1 MSAAMAQTSPQ
12 SPPQQAAPPQGAPQ
26 GAVQGGV
33 QPVNGLL
40 MLLELQRQAWRQAAA
55 PELRYHIVNQTRRLI
70 AYRQAAFLAVGER
83 GRATL
88 EAVSNIAVLE
98 PNAPF
103 AQWLEEAVRT
113 VATGDNANKVHV
125 VDPATL
131 PAAVRSAWGEWG
143 PAQVLWCPLRKPE
156 TPREAPGGG
165 PEGAAPGAAAESRA
179 KAAPPL
185 AGLWLGRDEPWTDG
199 EILLLSHLAEGY
211 GHAWWAL
218 SGKRAKRHGLRRA
231 LLPLLVL
238 LAVAGALAI
247 PVPMSTL
254 APAEI
259 QTSNPVIVAAPL
271 DGVIDR
277 FHVQPNQPVAA
288 GQPLFSFESTVLRSR
303 FEVARKG
310 LTQAEAE
317 LLTASQAAF
326 ADPQTKAR
334 VAQLRAQVELRRAEM
349 ALARDLLERVTVK
362 AERAGIA
369 VFTDVNDWLGK
380 PVSVGERVLTLADP
394 QAPEIDIM
402 VPVGDALVLEP
413 GSPVE
418 LFLNVDP
425 LHPLQARLTH
435 ASYEAGL
442 SAAGVLSYRVKAAL
456 DAGEAPPRIGLR
468 GTAKILG
475 DRVPLALYLFR
486 RPLALLRQSL
496 GI

>member
-1 MSAAMAQTSPQ
+1 MSAAMAQT
-12 SPPQQAAPPQGAPQ
+12 PPQQSAPPQGAPQ
-26 GAVQGGV
+26 GAA

-40 MLLELQRQAWRQAAA
+40 MLLELQRQAWRQATA
-55 PELRYHIVNQTRRLI
+55 PELRYHVVNQTRRLI
-70 AYRQAAFLAVGER
+70 AYRQAAFLTVGER

-103 AQWLEEAVRT
+103 AQWLEEAVRA
-113 VATGDNANKVHV
+113 VATGDDANDVHV

-131 PAAVRSAWGEWG
+131 PASVRSAWGEWG
-143 PAQVLWCPLRKPE
+143 PAQVLWCPLRKPQ
-156 TPREAPGGG
+156 TPREAPQQ
-165 PEGAAPGAAAESRA
+165 EAPAGAAAESRNRT
-179 KAAPPL
+179 APPL

-218 SGKRAKRHGLRRA
+218 SGKRAKQRGLRRA

-238 LAVAGALAI
+238 LAVAGALAV

-271 DGVIDR
+271 DGVIER
-277 FHVQPNQPVAA
+277 FHVQPNQAVAA

-349 ALARDLLERVTVK
+349 ALARDLLDRVTVK
-362 AERAGIA
+362 ADRAGIA
-369 VFTDVNDWLGK
+369 VFTDINDWLGK

-425 LHPLQARLTH
+425 LHPLRARLIH

-456 DAGEAPPRIGLR
+456 EAGEAPPRIGLR

>member
-1 MSAAMAQTSPQ
+1 M
-12 SPPQQAAPPQGAPQ
+12 APPPDAPPTPP
-26 GAVQGGV
+26 ASH
-33 QPVNGLL
+33 PVNGLL
-40 MLLELQRQAWRQAAA
+40 LLLDLQRQAWRLATAV
-55 PELRYHIVNQTRRLI
+55 ELRYHIVNQTRRLI
-70 AYRQAAFLAVGER
+70 QYRQAAFLTLPEK
-83 GRATL
+83 GRPTL

-103 AQWLEEAVRT
+103 ARWLEDAVRA
-113 VATGDNANKVHV
+113 VAAGPQGSNLHV

-131 PAAVRSAWGEWG
+131 PPAIRSAWGEWG

-156 TPREAPGGG
+156 TTPDPV
-165 PEGAAPGAAAESRA
+165 PGAAPPRP
-179 KAAPPL
+179 AAPSP

-199 EILLLSHLAEGY
+199 ELLLLGHLTEGY
-211 GHAWWAL
+211 GHAWWAMA
-218 SGKRAKRHGLRRA
+218 GKRGRKRGLRRA
-231 LLPLLVL
+231 ALPLLVL
-238 LAVAGALAI
+238 LLLAGVLAI

-259 QTSNPVIVAAPL
+259 RTSDPVIVAAPL
-271 DGVIDR
+271 DGVIER
-277 FHVQPNQPVAA
+277 FHVQPNEAVSV
-288 GQPLFSFESTVLRSR
+288 GQPLFSFDATVLRSR
-303 FEVARKG
+303 DEVARKG

-334 VAQLRAQVELRRAEM
+334 VAQLRAQVELRRAE
-349 ALARDLLERVTVK
+349 AGLARDLLERVTVK

-380 PVSVGERVLTLADP
+380 PVTVGERVLTLADP

-402 VPVGDALVLEP
+402 VPVGDALVLEE

-435 ASYEAGL
+435 ASYEASL
-442 SAAGVLSYRVKAAL
+442 SPAGVLSYRVKAAL
-456 DAGEAPPRIGLR
+456 EPDQDRERIPPRIGLR

-475 DRVPLALYLFR
+475 ERVPLALYLFR
-486 RPLALLRQSL
+486 RPLALLRQTL
-496 GI
+496 GV

>member
-1 MSAAMAQTSPQ
+1 MSAVMAQT
-12 SPPQQAAPPQGAPQ
+12 PPQQAAPQAAP
-26 GAVQGGV
+26 

-40 MLLELQRQAWRQAAA
+40 MLLELQRQAWRQATA

-70 AYRQAAFLAVGER
+70 AYRQAAFLTLADR
-83 GRATL
+83 GRPTL

-103 AQWLEEAVRT
+103 AQWLEQAVRA
-113 VATGDNANKVHV
+113 VATGSQADAVHV
-125 VDPATL
+125 VDPAAL
-131 PAAVRSAWGEWG
+131 PAEVRGAWGEWG

-156 TPREAPGGG
+156 PQREPPREAL
-165 PEGAAPGAAAESRA
+165 PGAPAESRD

-218 SGKRAKRHGLRRA
+218 SGKRAKRRGLRRT

-238 LAVAGALAI
+238 LALAGTLAI

-271 DGVIDR
+271 DGVIER
-277 FHVQPNQPVAA
+277 FHVQPNQAVAA
-288 GQPLFSFESTVLRSR
+288 GQPLFSFDSTVLRSR

-334 VAQLRAQVELRRAEM
+334 VAQLRAQVELRRAEL
-349 ALARDLLERVTVK
+349 ALARDLLDRVTVK

-380 PVSVGERVLTLADP
+380 PLSVGERVLTLADP

-425 LHPLQARLTH
+425 LHPLRARLTH

-456 DAGEAPPRIGLR
+456 EPGQTPGEAPPRIGLR

>member
-1 MSAAMAQTSPQ
+1 MAQT
-12 SPPQQAAPPQGAPQ
+12 PPQQGAPHGMPEGTPQGAP
-26 GAVQGGV
+26 

-40 MLLELQRQAWRQAAA
+40 MLLELQRQAWRQATM

-70 AYRQAAFLAVGER
+70 AYRQAAFLTVGER

-98 PNAPF
+98 PNAHF
-103 AQWLEEAVRT
+103 AQWLDEAVRA
-113 VATGDNANKVHV
+113 VATGEHANSVHV

-131 PAAVRSAWGEWG
+131 PASVRNAWGEWG

-156 TPREAPGGG
+156 TPREMP
-165 PEGAAPGAAAESRA
+165 PGAPAESRG
-179 KAAPPL
+179 KAVPPQ
-185 AGLWLGRDEPWTDG
+185 AGLWLGRDEPWTDS
-199 EILLLSHLAEGY
+199 EILLLSHLTEGY

-218 SGKRAKRHGLRRA
+218 SGKRAKGRGLRRVV
-231 LLPLLVL
+231 LPLLVL
-238 LAVAGALAI
+238 LAVAGALAS

-259 QTSNPVIVAAPL
+259 QTSNPVIVTAPL
-271 DGVIDR
+271 DGVIER
-277 FHVQPNQPVAA
+277 FHVQPNQAVVA
-288 GQPLFSFESTVLRSR
+288 GQPLFSFEATVLRSR

-349 ALARDLLERVTVK
+349 ALARDLLDRVTVK

-456 DAGEAPPRIGLR
+456 EPGEAPPRIGLR

>member
-1 MSAAMAQTSPQ
+1 MSAAMAQT
-12 SPPQQAAPPQGAPQ
+12 PPQQTAPPQGGGPQVAAPQ
-26 GAVQGGV
+26 GGA

-40 MLLELQRQAWRQAAA
+40 MLLELQRQAWRQATA

-70 AYRQAAFLAVGER
+70 AYRQAAFLTVGER

-103 AQWLEEAVRT
+103 AQWLEEAVRA
-113 VATGDNANKVHV
+113 VATGEHANSVHV

-131 PAAVRSAWGEWG
+131 PASVRSAWGEWG

-156 TPREAPGGG
+156 TPREP
-165 PEGAAPGAAAESRA
+165 PRETVPGAAPESRD
-179 KAAPPL
+179 KTVPPL

-199 EILLLSHLAEGY
+199 EILLLSHLTEGY

-231 LLPLLVL
+231 LLPLLML

-259 QTSNPVIVAAPL
+259 QTRNPVIVAAPL
-271 DGVIDR
+271 DGVIER
-277 FHVQPNQPVAA
+277 FHVQPNQAVAA

-349 ALARDLLERVTVK
+349 ALARDLLDRVMVK

>member
-1 MSAAMAQTSPQ
+1 MSAVMAQT
-12 SPPQQAAPPQGAPQ
+12 PPQQAAPQATTQAAP
-26 GAVQGGV
+26 

-40 MLLELQRQAWRQAAA
+40 MLLELQRQAWRQATA

-70 AYRQAAFLAVGER
+70 AYRQAAFLTLADR
-83 GRATL
+83 GRPTL

-103 AQWLEEAVRT
+103 AQWLEQAVRA
-113 VATGDNANKVHV
+113 VAAGAQADTVHV
-125 VDPATL
+125 VDPAAL
-131 PAAVRSAWGEWG
+131 PADVRGAWGEWG

-156 TPREAPGGG
+156 PQREAPREAL
-165 PEGAAPGAAAESRA
+165 PGAQAENRD

-218 SGKRAKRHGLRRA
+218 SGKRAKRRGLRRA

-238 LAVAGALAI
+238 LAAAGALAI

-271 DGVIDR
+271 DGVIER
-277 FHVQPNQPVAA
+277 FHVQPNQAVAA
-288 GQPLFSFESTVLRSR
+288 GQPLFSFDSTVLRSR

-334 VAQLRAQVELRRAEM
+334 VAQLRAQVELRRAEL
-349 ALARDLLERVTVK
+349 ALARDLLDRVTVK

-380 PVSVGERVLTLADP
+380 PLSVGERVLTLADP

-425 LHPLQARLTH
+425 LHPLRARLTH

-442 SAAGVLSYRVKAAL
+442 SASGVLSYRVKAAL
-456 DAGEAPPRIGLR
+456 EPSQTPGDVPPRIGLR

>member
-1 MSAAMAQTSPQ
+1 MAQT
-12 SPPQQAAPPQGAPQ
+12 PPQQAAPQGTPQGTP
-26 GAVQGGV
+26 
-33 QPVNGLL
+33 QPVKGLL
-40 MLLELQRQAWRQAAA
+40 MLLELQRQAWRQTTT

-70 AYRQAAFLAVGER
+70 AYRQAAFLTVGER
-83 GRATL
+83 GRAML

-103 AQWLEEAVRT
+103 AQWLEEAVRA
-113 VATGDNANKVHV
+113 VATGEHANNVHV

-131 PAAVRSAWGEWG
+131 PASVRNAWGEWG

-156 TPREAPGGG
+156 TPREMP
-165 PEGAAPGAAAESRA
+165 PGAPAESRG
-179 KAAPPL
+179 KAVPPQ

-199 EILLLSHLAEGY
+199 EILLLSHLTEGY

-218 SGKRAKRHGLRRA
+218 SGKRAKRHALRRA

-238 LAVAGALAI
+238 LAIAGALAL

-271 DGVIDR
+271 DGVIER
-277 FHVQPNQPVAA
+277 FHVQPNQAVAA

-310 LTQAEAE
+310 VTQAEAE

-334 VAQLRAQVELRRAEM
+334 LAQLRAQVELRRAEM
-349 ALARDLLERVTVK
+349 ALARDLLDRVTVK

-456 DAGEAPPRIGLR
+456 DAGEPPPRIGLR

>member
-1 MSAAMAQTSPQ
+1 MSAAIAQNTPQ
-12 SPPQQAAPPQGAPQ
+12 NAPPQPAPQAAPQAAP
-26 GAVQGGV
+26 

-40 MLLELQRQAWRQAAA
+40 MLLDLQRQAWRQATA

-70 AYRQAAFLAVGER
+70 AYRQAAFLTLAER
-83 GRATL
+83 GRPTL

-103 AQWLEEAVRT
+103 ALWLEDAARAV
-113 VATGDNANKVHV
+113 AAGPQGNAVHV
-125 VDPATL
+125 VDPAAL

-156 TPREAPGGG
+156 TKPDIL
-165 PEGAAPGAAAESRA
+165 PGARPEATGKSG
-179 KAAPPL
+179 PPP
-185 AGLWLGRDEPWTDG
+185 AGLWLGRDDPWTDG
-199 EILLLSHLAEGY
+199 EILLLGHLAEGY

-218 SGKRAKRHGLRRA
+218 SGKRAGRRGLRRA
-231 LLPLLVL
+231 VLPLLVL
-238 LAVAGALAI
+238 LLIAGVLAI

-271 DGVIDR
+271 DGVIER
-277 FHVQPNQPVAA
+277 FHVQPNAAVAA

-334 VAQLRAQVELRRAEM
+334 VSQLRAQVELRRAEL
-349 ALARDLLERVTVK
+349 ALARDLLDRVMVK
-362 AERAGIA
+362 ADRAGIA
-369 VFTDVNDWLGK
+369 VFTDINDWLGK

-425 LHPLQARLTH
+425 LNPLHARLTH

-456 DAGEAPPRIGLR
+456 EPAETPGQAPPRIGLR

-486 RPLALLRQSL
+486 RPLALLRQTL
-496 GI
+496 GV

>member
-1 MSAAMAQTSPQ
+1 MSAAMAQT
-12 SPPQQAAPPQGAPQ
+12 PPQQTAPPQAAPQGAPQ
-26 GAVQGGV
+26 GGPQGAP

-40 MLLELQRQAWRQAAA
+40 MLLELQRQAWRQATA

-70 AYRQAAFLAVGER
+70 AYRQAAFLTVGER

-103 AQWLEEAVRT
+103 AQWLEAAVRA
-113 VATGDNANKVHV
+113 VAAGDQAQAVHV
-125 VDPATL
+125 VDPAAL
-131 PAAVRSAWGEWG
+131 PAAVRAAWGEWG

-156 TPREAPGGG
+156 APREGM
-165 PEGAAPGAAAESRA
+165 PGAAADSRT
-179 KAAPPL
+179 KAVPPP
-185 AGLWLGRDEPWTDG
+185 AGLWLGRDDPWTDG

-218 SGKRAKRHGLRRA
+218 SGKRAKGQGLRRA

-238 LAVAGALAI
+238 LLVAGALAI

-277 FHVQPNQPVAA
+277 FHVQPNETVAA

-317 LLTASQAAF
+317 LLSASQAAF

-349 ALARDLLERVTVK
+349 TLAREMLDRVTVK
-362 AERAGIA
+362 ADRAGIA

-425 LHPLQARLTH
+425 LHPLQARLVH

-456 DAGEAPPRIGLR
+456 EAGEAPPRIGLR

-475 DRVPLALYLFR
+475 ERVPLALYLFR

>member
-1 MSAAMAQTSPQ
+1 MSAVMAQT
-12 SPPQQAAPPQGAPQ
+12 PPQQAAPQAAP
-26 GAVQGGV
+26 

-40 MLLELQRQAWRQAAA
+40 MLLELQRQAWRQATA

-70 AYRQAAFLAVGER
+70 AYRQAAFLTLADR
-83 GRATL
+83 GRPTL

-103 AQWLEEAVRT
+103 AQWLEQAVRA
-113 VATGDNANKVHV
+113 VATGPQADTVHV
-125 VDPATL
+125 VDPAAL
-131 PAAVRSAWGEWG
+131 PADVRGAWGEWG

-156 TPREAPGGG
+156 PQREP
-165 PEGAAPGAAAESRA
+165 PPGASAESRD

-218 SGKRAKRHGLRRA
+218 SGKRAKRRGLRRV

-238 LAVAGALAI
+238 LTLAGALAI

-271 DGVIDR
+271 DGVIER
-277 FHVQPNQPVAA
+277 FHVQPNQAVAA
-288 GQPLFSFESTVLRSR
+288 GQPLFSFDSTVLRSR

-334 VAQLRAQVELRRAEM
+334 VAQLRAQVELRRAEL
-349 ALARDLLERVTVK
+349 ALARDLLDRVTVK

-380 PVSVGERVLTLADP
+380 PLSVGERVLTLADP

-425 LHPLQARLTH
+425 LHPLRARLTH

-456 DAGEAPPRIGLR
+456 EPGQSPGDAPPRIGLR

>member
-1 MSAAMAQTSPQ
+1 MSVVMAQT
-12 SPPQQAAPPQGAPQ
+12 PPQQATPQGTPQ
-26 GAVQGGV
+26 GTP

-40 MLLELQRQAWRQAAA
+40 MLLELQRQAWRQATV

-70 AYRQAAFLAVGER
+70 AYRQAAFLTLADR
-83 GRATL
+83 GRPTL

-103 AQWLEEAVRT
+103 AQWLEQAVRA
-113 VATGDNANKVHV
+113 VATGPQADAVHV
-125 VDPATL
+125 VEPAAL
-131 PAAVRSAWGEWG
+131 PADVRGAWGEWG

-156 TPREAPGGG
+156 PQREAPREAL
-165 PEGAAPGAAAESRA
+165 PGAPAESRD

-218 SGKRAKRHGLRRA
+218 SGKRVKRRGLRRA

-271 DGVIDR
+271 DGVIER
-277 FHVQPNQPVAA
+277 FHVQPNQAVAA
-288 GQPLFSFESTVLRSR
+288 GQPLFSFDSTVLRSR

-334 VAQLRAQVELRRAEM
+334 VAQLRAQVELRRAEL
-349 ALARDLLERVTVK
+349 ALARDLLDRVTVK

-380 PVSVGERVLTLADP
+380 PLSVGERVLTLADP
-394 QAPEIDIM
+394 KAPEIDIM

-425 LHPLQARLTH
+425 LHPLRARLTH

-456 DAGEAPPRIGLR
+456 EAGEAPPRIGLR

>member
-1 MSAAMAQTSPQ
+1 MSAAMAQ
-12 SPPQQAAPPQGAPQ
+12 PPTQPQGTPQ
-26 GAVQGGV
+26 GTSQGTPQGRA

-40 MLLELQRQAWRQAAA
+40 MLLELQRQAWRQATA
-55 PELRYHIVNQTRRLI
+55 PELRYYIVNQTRRMI
-70 AYRQAAFLAVGER
+70 AYRQAAFLTLGER

-103 AQWLEEAVRT
+103 AQWLEEAVRA
-113 VATGDNANKVHV
+113 VATGEQANSVHV

-131 PAAVRSAWGEWG
+131 PASVRNAWGEWG

-156 TPREAPGGG
+156 APP
-165 PEGAAPGAAAESRA
+165 PEPPQDTRSGAAEKSGGKSV
-179 KAAPPL
+179 PPL
-185 AGLWLGRDEPWTDG
+185 AGLWLGRDNPWTDG
-199 EILLLSHLAEGY
+199 EILLLSHLTEGY

-231 LLPLLVL
+231 LLPVSVL
-238 LAVAGALAI
+238 LAIAGALAI

-271 DGVIDR
+271 DGVIER
-277 FHVQPNQPVAA
+277 FHVQPNEVVAA

-334 VAQLRAQVELRRAEM
+334 IAQLRAQVELRRAEM

-394 QAPEIDIM
+394 KAPEIDIM

-425 LHPLQARLTH
+425 MHPLQARLTH

-456 DAGEAPPRIGLR
+456 EAGEAPPRIGLR

>member
-1 MSAAMAQTSPQ
+1 MAQT
-12 SPPQQAAPPQGAPQ
+12 PPQQAMPQGAPQ
-26 GAVQGGV
+26 GAP

-40 MLLELQRQAWRQAAA
+40 MLLELQRQAWRQATA

-70 AYRQAAFLAVGER
+70 AYRQAAFLTLAER
-83 GRATL
+83 GRPTL

-98 PNAPF
+98 PNTPF
-103 AQWLEEAVRT
+103 AQWLEQAVRA
-113 VATGDNANKVHV
+113 VATGAQADAVHV
-125 VDPATL
+125 VDPAVL
-131 PAAVRSAWGEWG
+131 PAEVRGAWGEWG

-156 TPREAPGGG
+156 PQQEALREAP
-165 PEGAAPGAAAESRA
+165 PGAPAGSRD

-218 SGKRAKRHGLRRA
+218 SGKRAKRRGLRRA

-238 LAVAGALAI
+238 LALAGALAI

-271 DGVIDR
+271 DGVIER
-277 FHVQPNQPVAA
+277 FHVQPNQAVAA
-288 GQPLFSFESTVLRSR
+288 GQPLFSFDSTVLRSR

-334 VAQLRAQVELRRAEM
+334 VAQLRAQVELRRAELT
-349 ALARDLLERVTVK
+349 LARDLLDRVTVK

-380 PVSVGERVLTLADP
+380 PLSVGERVLTLADP

-425 LHPLQARLTH
+425 LHPLRARLTH

-456 DAGEAPPRIGLR
+456 EPGQSPGDAPPRIGLR

>member
-1 MSAAMAQTSPQ
+1 MSAAMAQT
-12 SPPQQAAPPQGAPQ
+12 PPQQGTPQGSPQGGSPQGGAPQ
-26 GAVQGGV
+26 GAT

-40 MLLELQRQAWRQAAA
+40 MLLELQRQAWRQATA

-70 AYRQAAFLAVGER
+70 VYRQAAFLTVGER

-103 AQWLEEAVRT
+103 AQWLEEAVHA
-113 VATGDNANKVHV
+113 VATGEHANGVHV

-131 PAAVRSAWGEWG
+131 PASVRNAWGEWG

-156 TPREAPGGG
+156 TPRESM
-165 PEGAAPGAAAESRA
+165 PGAQADVQA
-179 KAAPPL
+179 KGKAVPPQ

-218 SGKRAKRHGLRRA
+218 SGKRAKGRGLRRA

-238 LAVAGALAI
+238 LMIAGALAI

-271 DGVIDR
+271 DGVIER
-277 FHVQPNQPVAA
+277 FHVQPNQAVAA

-349 ALARDLLERVTVK
+349 ALARDLLDRVTVK
-362 AERAGIA
+362 ADRAGIA

-456 DAGEAPPRIGLR
+456 DAGEPPPRIGLR

>member
-1 MSAAMAQTSPQ
+1 MSAAVAQN
-12 SPPQQAAPPQGAPQ
+12 APPQTAPE
-26 GAVQGGV
+26 AAS

-40 MLLELQRQAWRQAAA
+40 MLLDLQRQAWRQATA

-70 AYRQAAFLAVGER
+70 AYRQAAFLTVSER
-83 GRATL
+83 GRPTL

-98 PNAPF
+98 PGAPF
-103 AQWLEEAVRT
+103 AQWLEEAART
-113 VATGDNANKVHV
+113 VATGAQGNAVHV
-125 VDPATL
+125 VDPTTL
-131 PAAVRSAWGEWG
+131 SASVRGAWGEWG
-143 PAQVLWCPLRKPE
+143 PAQVLWCPLCKPE
-156 TPREAPGGG
+156 TPCAPPSGV
-165 PEGAAPGAAAESRA
+165 PTEA
-179 KAAPPL
+179 KAKPAPPP
-185 AGLWLGRDEPWTDG
+185 AGLWLGRDEPWTEA
-199 EILLLSHLAEGY
+199 EILLLNHLTEGY

-218 SGKRAKRHGLRRA
+218 SGKRRRGLRPA
-231 LLPLLVL
+231 LLPFLVL
-238 LAVAGALAI
+238 LPAVGALAI

-271 DGVIDR
+271 DGVIER
-277 FHVQPNQPVAA
+277 FHVQPNEAVTT

-303 FEVARKG
+303 YEVARKG

-334 VAQLRAQVELRRAEM
+334 IAQLRAQVALRHAEQE
-349 ALARDLLERVTVK
+349 LARDLLDRVTVK

-418 LFLNVDP
+418 LFLNVAPLNP
-425 LHPLQARLTH
+425 LHARLTH

-456 DAGEAPPRIGLR
+456 EPGEAPPRIGLR

-486 RPLALLRQSL
+486 RPLALLRQTL

>member
-1 MSAAMAQTSPQ
+1 MSAAMAQTNTPSNT
-12 SPPQQAAPPQGAPQ
+12 PPSAPHPAP
-26 GAVQGGV
+26 

-40 MLLELQRQAWRQAAA
+40 MLLELQRQAWRMATA
-55 PELRYHIVNQTRRLI
+55 PELRYHIVNQTRRMI
-70 AYRQAAFLAVGER
+70 QYRQAAFLTLS
-83 GRATL
+83 GRSRPVL

-98 PNAPF
+98 PNTPF
-103 AQWLEEAVRT
+103 GQWLADAVRA
-113 VATGDNANKVHV
+113 VAAGPEGNSVHV
-125 VDPATL
+125 VDPAAL
-131 PAAVRSAWGEWG
+131 PAAVRAEWGEWG

-156 TPREAPGGG
+156 STPEPL
-165 PEGAAPGAAAESRA
+165 PGARAPATPAAL
-179 KAAPPL
+179 PP

-199 EILLLSHLAEGY
+199 EILLLGHLAEGY

-218 SGKRAKRHGLRRA
+218 TGKRPRRHGLRRA
-231 LLPLLVL
+231 ALPLALLL
-238 LAVAGALAI
+238 LAGGGLAI

-259 QTSNPVIVAAPL
+259 QTSDPVIVAAPL
-271 DGVIDR
+271 DGVIER
-277 FHVQPNQPVAA
+277 FHVQPNAVVTA
-288 GQPLFSFESTVLRSR
+288 GQPLFSFDATVLRSR

-334 VAQLRAQVELRRAEM
+334 VAQLRAQVELRRAEL

-362 AERAGIA
+362 ADRAGIA

-380 PVSVGERVLTLADP
+380 PVAVGERVLTIADP

-425 LHPLQARLTH
+425 LHPLQARLTR

-442 SAAGVLSYRVKAAL
+442 SPAGVLSYRVKATLEPA
-456 DAGEAPPRIGLR
+456 AQTGQEPGPPPRIGLR

-486 RPLALLRQSL
+486 RPLALLRQGL
-496 GI
+496 GV

>member
-1 MSAAMAQTSPQ
+1 MAQT
-12 SPPQQAAPPQGAPQ
+12 PPQQGVPQGTPQ
-26 GAVQGGV
+26 GTP

-40 MLLELQRQAWRQAAA
+40 MLLELQRQAWRQATM

-70 AYRQAAFLAVGER
+70 AYRQAAFLTVGER

-103 AQWLEEAVRT
+103 AQWLEAAVRA
-113 VATGDNANKVHV
+113 VATGDHANSVHV

-131 PAAVRSAWGEWG
+131 PASVRGAWGEWG
-143 PAQVLWCPLRKPE
+143 PAQVLWCPLRKPAS
-156 TPREAPGGG
+156 P
-165 PEGAAPGAAAESRA
+165 PEMPPGAAAASRG
-179 KAAPPL
+179 KAVPPP
-185 AGLWLGRDEPWTDG
+185 AGLWLGRDEPWSDG
-199 EILLLSHLAEGY
+199 EILLLGHLAEGY

-218 SGKRAKRHGLRRA
+218 SGKRTKRHALRRV

-238 LAVAGALAI
+238 LAIAGALAI

-271 DGVIDR
+271 DGVIER
-277 FHVQPNQPVAA
+277 FHVQPNQAVTA

-334 VAQLRAQVELRRAEM
+334 LAQLRAQVELRRAEM
-349 ALARDLLERVTVK
+349 ALARDLLDRVTVK

-456 DAGEAPPRIGLR
+456 DAGEPPPRIGLR

>member
-1 MSAAMAQTSPQ
+1 MSAAMAQT
-12 SPPQQAAPPQGAPQ
+12 PPQQTAPQGAP
-26 GAVQGGV
+26 

-40 MLLELQRQAWRQAAA
+40 MLLELQRQAWRQATA

-70 AYRQAAFLAVGER
+70 AYRQAAFLTLADR
-83 GRATL
+83 GRPTL

-98 PNAPF
+98 PNTPF
-103 AQWLEEAVRT
+103 AQWLEQAVRA
-113 VATGDNANKVHV
+113 VAAGAEADTVHV
-125 VDPATL
+125 VDPAAL
-131 PAAVRSAWGEWG
+131 PAEVRGAWGEWG

-156 TPREAPGGG
+156 PQRDAPREAL
-165 PEGAAPGAAAESRA
+165 PGAPAESRD

-218 SGKRAKRHGLRRA
+218 SGKRAKRRGLRRA

-271 DGVIDR
+271 DGVIER
-277 FHVQPNQPVAA
+277 FHVQPNQAVAA

-334 VAQLRAQVELRRAEM
+334 VAQLRAQVELRRAEL
-349 ALARDLLERVTVK
+349 ALARDLLDRVTVN

-380 PVSVGERVLTLADP
+380 PLSVGERVLTLADP

-425 LHPLQARLTH
+425 LHPLRARLTH

-456 DAGEAPPRIGLR
+456 EPGQTPGEAPPRIGLR

>member
-1 MSAAMAQTSPQ
+1 MAQTSSPQ
-12 SPPQQAAPPQGAPQ
+12 TPPQQAAPPQGTPLGVPQ
-26 GAVQGGV
+26 GSA
-33 QPVNGLL
+33 QPVNSLL
-40 MLLELQRQAWRQAAA
+40 MLLELQRQAWRQATA

-70 AYRQAAFLAVGER
+70 AYRQAAFLVVGER

-103 AQWLEEAVRT
+103 AQWLEEAVRA
-113 VATGDNANKVHV
+113 VATGDDANSVHV

-131 PAAVRSAWGEWG
+131 PVSVRSAWGEWG

-156 TPREAPGGG
+156 TPREAPRGAPG
-165 PEGAAPGAAAESRA
+165 GAAPGTAAE

-218 SGKRAKRHGLRRA
+218 SGKRAKRHGLRGA

-271 DGVIDR
+271 DGVIER

-334 VAQLRAQVELRRAEM
+334 IAQLRAQVELRRAEM

-435 ASYEAGL
+435 ASYEAGQ

-456 DAGEAPPRIGLR
+456 EAGEAPPRIGLR

>member
-1 MSAAMAQTSPQ
+1 MSAAMAQT
-12 SPPQQAAPPQGAPQ
+12 PPQQAAPQVSSQAAPQ
-26 GAVQGGV
+26 AAP

-40 MLLELQRQAWRQAAA
+40 MLLELQRQAWRQATA

-70 AYRQAAFLAVGER
+70 AYRQAAFLTLADR
-83 GRATL
+83 GRPTL

-103 AQWLEEAVRT
+103 VQWLEDAVRA
-113 VATGDNANKVHV
+113 VAAGPQADAVHV
-125 VDPATL
+125 VDPTAL
-131 PAAVRSAWGEWG
+131 PAEVRGAWGEWG

-156 TPREAPGGG
+156 PQRETP
-165 PEGAAPGAAAESRA
+165 PGAPAESRD
-179 KAAPPL
+179 KAAPPP

-199 EILLLSHLAEGY
+199 EILLLRHLAEGY

-218 SGKRAKRHGLRRA
+218 SGKRAKRRGLRRA

-271 DGVIDR
+271 DGVIER
-277 FHVQPNQPVAA
+277 FHVQPNQAVAA
-288 GQPLFSFESTVLRSR
+288 GQPLFSFDSTVLRSR

-334 VAQLRAQVELRRAEM
+334 VAQLRAQVELRRAEL
-349 ALARDLLERVTVK
+349 ALARDLLDRVTVK

-380 PVSVGERVLTLADP
+380 PLSVGERVLTLADP

-425 LHPLQARLTH
+425 LHPLRARLTH

-456 DAGEAPPRIGLR
+456 EPGQNPGEAPPRIGLR